1 MPSSIHRTPGIE
13 SVHATPRPRDRR
25 HRHRGSGRLSDT
37 ASLLFGAD
45 PTPGLVA
52 FALADEGR
60 GIRVWRRQG
69 ERTETEVVPFTPFL
83 LLADPALVADAI
95 GVLAVEPLTG
105 PGPLRWRARFGVW
118 ADALGARDLARQR
131 SGQAP
136 DLPSAPYR
144 FMPDPV
150 QQYLLA
156 SGRTSFGGLRFGDLR
171 RMALDIE
178 VVTGEGHEF
187 PSAQREADRIV
198 AVALADTTG
207 FRHVVRGDLLDERAL
222 LEETTRLILEQDP
235 DVIEGHNI
243 FRFDLEYLEARAR
256 RHRVRLA
263 WGRDGSELRGRPARL
278 QVAERSIG
286 YRRYEIAGRH
296 IADTWM
302 LAQLHDVGA
311 RDLPSFGLKDIARH
325 LGVAAPDRTY
335 IDASTIAR
343 ELAESP
349 DRLMAYAADDAVETL
364 SVGAILAPPY
374 FAQAQLLPFD
384 YQAAALRGAAAKI
397 DALLVREYLR
407 RGHAIPAP
415 GPGQSV
421 GGGLTAIW
429 RQGVGGPVLH
439 VDVTSLYP
447 SLMLAERVAPASDD
461 LGVFLSL
468 LDHLRDVRVR
478 AKHLARSAPE
488 PAERAHQHALQQTFK
503 ILINAFYGYLAFGS
517 GHFNDFAAADRV
529 TAEGR
534 RIVTA
539 IVDRLAALGATP
551 IEGDTDGVYFLAPP
565 GHDAKDDAALLEAI
579 AQGLPAGIA
588 LELDGRHAAMLSYKM
603 KTYALLDERGRVQ
616 LKGSGFRSRG
626 LEPFQRQVIEEI
638 VRLLLEGRRGE
649 VRAVV
654 DRWLTAF
661 ASHQVPLR
669 KFARTET
676 LQEAV
681 DVYRQRVAANQRP
694 TSAAYEL
701 MIAADRG
708 YQPGD
713 QVSYYVVGRSRNVV
727 VNEHARLAAEFDP
740 ARPDENVEYYQGKVL
755 EIWDRFRRF
764 TEMEGLVPYRDES
777 AEDEAQL
784 TLF

>member
-1 MPSSIHRTPGIE
+1 LP
-13 SVHATPRPRDRR
+13 ARR
-25 HRHRGSGRLSDT
+25 HRGRSRLSDQ
-37 ASLLFGAD
+37 ASPLFGAD
-45 PTPGLVA
+45 PAPGLVA
-52 FALADEGR
+52 FALAGDGR
-60 GIRVWRRQG
+60 GIRVWRREG
-69 ERTETEVVPFTPFL
+69 DRTESEVVPFAPFL
-83 LLADPALVADAI
+83 LLADPALVADAPGLLEI
-95 GVLAVEPLTG
+95 EPLAG
-105 PGPLRWRARFGVW
+105 SGALRWRARFGAW
-118 ADALGARDLARQR
+118 SDALGARDLSRQR
-131 SGQAP
+131 SGLAP
-136 DLPSAPYR
+136 DLPAAPYR
-144 FMPDPV
+144 FVPDPV

-156 SGRTSFGGLRFGDLR
+156 SGRTSFGGMRFGELR

-187 PSAQREADRIV
+187 PSAMREADRIV

-207 FRHVVRGDLLDERAL
+207 FRHVVRGDRLDERAL
-222 LEETTRLILEQDP
+222 LEETTRLILERDP
-235 DVIEGHNI
+235 DVLEGHNV

-263 WGRDGSELRGRPARL
+263 WGRDGGELRSRPARL

-296 IADTWM
+296 VVDTWM

-325 LGVAAPDRTY
+325 LGVAAADRTY

-343 ELAESP
+343 ELAEAP
-349 DRLMAYAADDAVETL
+349 ERLMAYAADDAAETL
-364 SVGAILAPPY
+364 GVGAILAPPY
-374 FAQAQLLPFD
+374 FVQAQLLPFD
-384 YQAAALRGAAAKI
+384 YQSATLRGAAAKI

-415 GPGQSV
+415 GPVQSV

-447 SLMLAERVAPASDD
+447 SLMLAAGVAPASDD
-461 LGVFLSL
+461 LGVFLAL
-468 LDHLRDVRVR
+468 LDHLRDVRVS
-478 AKHLARSAPE
+478 AKRLARSTSDA
-488 PAERAHQHALQQTFK
+488 AERSHQHALQQTFK
-503 ILINAFYGYLAFGS
+503 ILINAFYGYLAFSG

-534 RIVTA
+534 RIVSA
-539 IVDRLAALGATP
+539 IVDRLTGLGATP

-565 GHDAKDDAALLEAI
+565 GHDAKDDATLLEAI
-579 AQGLPAGIA
+579 ADGLPAGIA

-626 LEPFQRQVIEEI
+626 LEPFQRRVIEEI
-638 VRLLLEGRRGE
+638 VRLLLEGKRAE
-649 VRAVV
+649 VRAVI

-661 ASHQVPLR
+661 AGHQVPI
-669 KFARTET
+669 KQFARTET
-676 LQEAV
+676 LQDTV
-681 DVYRQRVAANQRP
+681 DVYRERVQANLRTP
-694 TSAAYEL
+694 SAAYEL
-701 MIAADRG
+701 VIAEGRVC
-708 YQPGD
+708 QPGD
-713 QVSYYVVGRSRNVV
+713 QVSYYVAGRSRNVV
-727 VNEHARLAAEFDP
+727 VNEQARLAREWDP
-740 ARPDENVEYYQGKVL
+740 ARPDENVEHYQAKVV
-755 EIWDRFRRF
+755 EIWERFRRF
-764 TEMEGLVPYRDES
+764 TEIEGLVPYRDDS

>member
-1 MPSSIHRTPGIE
+1 MPCSIHRTAGIE
-13 SVHATPRPRDRR
+13 SAHAPSRR
-25 HRHRGSGRLSDT
+25 ARREGHRGLSDT
-37 ASLLFGAD
+37 APLLFGAD

-52 FALADEGR
+52 FALTGDGR
-60 GIRVWRRQG
+60 GIRVWRRRG
-69 ERTETEVVPFTPFL
+69 ETTESEVASFTPFL
-83 LLADPALVADAI
+83 LLADPALIEGAD
-95 GVLAVEPLTG
+95 GLVKLEPLAG
-105 PGPLRWRARFGVW
+105 PGVLRWRAHFASW
-118 ADALGARDLARQR
+118 SDALAARDAARQR
-131 SGQAP
+131 SGLAP
-136 DLPSAPYR
+136 DVPAAPYR
-144 FMPDPV
+144 FMPDAV
-150 QQYLLA
+150 HQYLLA
-156 SGRTSFGGLRFGDLR
+156 SGRTSFGAMRFGDLR

-178 VVTGEGHEF
+178 VVTGDGHEF
-187 PSAQREADRIV
+187 PSALREADRIV

-207 FRHVVRGDLLDERAL
+207 FQHVVRGDRLDERAL
-222 LEETTRLILEQDP
+222 LEETTRIIRERDP

-256 RHRVRLA
+256 RHQVRLA

-296 IADTWM
+296 VADTWM

-311 RDLPSFGLKDIARH
+311 RNLPSFGLKDIARH

-335 IDASTIAR
+335 IDASRIAQ

-349 DRLMAYAADDAVETL
+349 DRLMAYAIDDALETL
-364 SVGAILAPPY
+364 AIGAILAPPY

-384 YQAAALRGAAAKI
+384 YQSAALRGAAAKI
-397 DALLVREYLR
+397 DTLLVREYLR
-407 RGHAIPAP
+407 RGHAVPAP
-415 GPGQSV
+415 GPVQSV

-447 SLMLAERVAPASDD
+447 SLMLAERVAPVSDD
-461 LGVFLSL
+461 LGVFLDL
-468 LDHLRDVRVR
+468 LDYLRDVRVR
-478 AKHLARSAPE
+478 AKHLARSAPQA
-488 PAERAHQHALQQTFK
+488 AERAHQHALQQTFK
-503 ILINAFYGYLAFGS
+503 ILINAFYGYLAFTG
-517 GHFNDFAAADRV
+517 GHFNDFTAADRV
-529 TAEGR
+529 TTEGR
-534 RIVTA
+534 RVVTA

-551 IEGDTDGVYFLAPP
+551 IEADTDGVYFLAPP
-565 GHDAKDDAALLEAI
+565 GHEATGDAALLDAI
-579 AQGLPAGIA
+579 AEGLPTGIA

-626 LEPFQRQVIEEI
+626 LEPFQRLVIEEI
-638 VRLLLEGRRGE
+638 VRLLLEGRRKE

-661 ASHQVPLR
+661 ATHQVPLR
-669 KFARTET
+669 QFARTET

-681 DVYRQRVAANQRP
+681 DVYRQRVAANERP
-694 TSAAYEL
+694 VAAAYEL
-701 MIAADRG
+701 MIAAERS

-713 QVSYYVVGRSRNVV
+713 QVSYYVAGRSRNVV
-727 VNEHARLAAEFDP
+727 VSEHARLAAEFDP
-740 ARPDENVEYYQGKVL
+740 ARPDENVEHYQGKVL
-755 EIWDRFRRF
+755 EIWERFRRF
-764 TEMEGLVPYRDES
+764 TETEGLVPYRDES